1 MKKAAQD
8 EEEMEEEDGTDD
20 QLTPVEIL
28 KTE

>member
-8 EEEMEEEDGTDD
+8 DEEIDDEDGTDD